1 MKGKTV
7 VITLQPHAFGPQHI
21 TYRHH
26 SIGVRDWNAVSRG
39 TVLWLKLPHPW
50 YASNPLPNWR
60 PDLGIGFCGPD
71 TAWSMAE
78 TCQ

>member
-39 TVLWLKLPHPW
+39 HGLV
-50 YASNPLPNWR
+50 
-60 PDLGIGFCGPD
+60 
-71 TAWSMAE
+71 AE
-78 TCQ
+78 TPTFMVCI